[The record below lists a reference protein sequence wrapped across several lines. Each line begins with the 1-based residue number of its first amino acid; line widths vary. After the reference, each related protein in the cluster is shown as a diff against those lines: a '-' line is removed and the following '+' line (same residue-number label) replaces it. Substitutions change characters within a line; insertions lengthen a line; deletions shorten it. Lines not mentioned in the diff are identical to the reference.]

1 MYLFICNQWG
11 EMSKNFTREIHLLSQ
26 NGKAIS
32 FNINY
37 KKDVLLLADPG
48 LYLNPL
54 NLRKCSLL
62 HLGPVIYPYI
72 LKTIWCLG
80 H

>member
-11 EMSKNFTREIHLLSQ
+11 VMSKTVTWENHLLSQ
-26 NGKAIS
+26 KGKAIF

-48 LYLNPL
+48 LYLNLL

-62 HLGPVIYPYI
+62 HLGPVII
-72 LKTIWCLG
+72 LKTIW
-80 H
+80 

>member
-1 MYLFICNQWG
+1 
-11 EMSKNFTREIHLLSQ
+11 MSKNFTRENHLLFQ
-26 NGKAIS
+26 KGKAIF

-54 NLRKCSLL
+54 NLQKCSLL

-72 LKTIWCLG
+72 SKTI
-80 H
+80 